1 MTLAEVPC
9 FDSTENCAQHSLKDE
24 CTLEIV
30 LGFDPTWKQ
39 ENQGLSL
46 SWTQVNSA
54 SGQINVAKEYT
65 FYTYST
71 VQQEPS
77 CHLWNLYFMK
87 LIFELDILSIS
98 NLIFTAYVAC
108 KNQVQNRQKIKFI
121 STIKL
126 KNQCREIVI
135 FKNLL
140 QIDRR

>member
-54 SGQINVAKEYT
+54 NGQIIVA
-65 FYTYST
+65 
-71 VQQEPS
+71 
-77 CHLWNLYFMK
+77 
-87 LIFELDILSIS
+87 
-98 NLIFTAYVAC
+98 
-108 KNQVQNRQKIKFI
+108 
-121 STIKL
+121 
-126 KNQCREIVI
+126 
-135 FKNLL
+135 
-140 QIDRR
+140 